1 MIDALRFALPHP
13 THVFTSFS
21 INTATPTMDDTLTLP
36 NPRVAH
42 VKNIMPTT
50 TCEQN
55 VNEHIVTID
64 FHFWWPR
71 FATIDFHICF
81 PGRTFSLSSSIWLSL
96 SMLFCFRIN
105 MFNYLFI
112 MWMINPMYFH
122 MFNVGIWCWMYIS
135 KYIVS
140 YVMCYVFDSDHS
152 HAWTQSRR
160 NPMGGT
166 PNTPTTRQKY

>member
-64 FHFWWPR
+64 FIFGDLVSQLSIFTFVFWI
-71 FATIDFHICF
+71 A
-81 PGRTFSLSSSIWLSL
+81 LSVCRVP
-96 SMLFCFRIN
+96 F
-105 MFNYLFI
+105 
-112 MWMINPMYFH
+112 
-122 MFNVGIWCWMYIS
+122 G
-135 KYIVS
+135 
-140 YVMCYVFDSDHS
+140 
-152 HAWTQSRR
+152 
-160 NPMGGT
+160 
-166 PNTPTTRQKY
+166 